1 MKSMTIAIRSL
12 MKSSAYWMRAPLAGA
27 SAPEK
32 AKIGATPMMT
42 VPSFAVWKPATPRKQ
57 NHVMPWTMIATASS
71 TRGIPM
77 AAQNA
82 NPGDRVGV
90 DPVLSP
96 VSRVVSSVSLR
107 QPVSMKSAMAS
118 MMTATS
124 ISMKYRVSVSAAQ
137 QA

>member
-1 MKSMTIAIRSL
+1 
-12 MKSSAYWMRAPLAGA
+12 
-27 SAPEK
+27 
-32 AKIGATPMMT
+32 
-42 VPSFAVWKPATPRKQ
+42 
-57 NHVMPWTMIATASS
+57 
-71 TRGIPM
+71 M